1 MIRLVVSDIDGTL
14 FDKDEILDEEAIKLV
29 QRLYGQGILFSLA
42 TGRVECMA
50 NHLADKLGLRIPYVA
65 CNGATIVLNGK
76 AIYRRQV
83 RVEALMELISE
94 ADLCG
99 CTIIYSQDGIES
111 VWRETPYI
119 LRQREKFDRYGI
131 VHQIGK
137 IEAKA
142 VYLDKLTI
150 LDENSTGSILRL
162 ESTCRVLGHEYGYTR
177 YGDRAIEIVHSSAT
191 KATGVGR
198 LAKMLAIGMDEVLFI
213 GDHQNDIQ
221 LISEAGI
228 GVAVANSTDD
238 VKLAAD
244 YVCSKGHMAG
254 VVEAV
259 ERFCFGEKA

>member
-14 FDKDEILDEEAIKLV
+14 FDKDEILDKEAVRLV
-29 QRLYGQGILFSLA
+29 QRLSGRGILFSLA

-50 NHLADKLGLRIPYVA
+50 NHLAEKLGLRIPYVA

-83 RVEALMELISE
+83 RLQPLMRLIAE
-94 ADLCG
+94 ADLSG
-99 CTIIYSQDGIES
+99 CTIIYSQDGMES

-119 LRQREKFDRYGI
+119 LRQREKFNRYGI
-131 VHQIGK
+131 VRRIGEN
-137 IEAKA
+137 EAKA
-142 VYLDKLTI
+142 TYLDKLTI
-150 LDENSTGSILRL
+150 LDENSTRSILRL
-162 ESTCRVLGHEYGYTR
+162 ESACRILGREYGYTR

-244 YVCSKGHMAG
+244 YICRNGHMAG
-254 VVEAV
+254 VIEAV
-259 ERFCFGEKA
+259 ERFCFGEKN

>member
-14 FDKDEILDEEAIKLV
+14 FDKDEILDEEAVHLV
-29 QRLYGQGILFSLA
+29 QRLSGQGIFFSLA
-42 TGRVECMA
+42 TGRVESLA
-50 NHLADKLGLRIPYVA
+50 NNLAEKLGLRIPYVA
-65 CNGATIVLNGK
+65 CNGATIVLDGK

-83 RVEALMELISE
+83 RMQPLMELIVD
-94 ADLCG
+94 ADLFG
-99 CTIIYSQDGIES
+99 CTIIYSRNGLES

-119 LRQREKFDRYGI
+119 LREREKFSRYDI
-131 VHQIGK
+131 IHRMGK
-137 IEAKA
+137 DEVKA
-142 VYLDKLTI
+142 IYLDKLTI
-150 LDENSTGSILRL
+150 LDENSTGYILRL
-162 ESTCRVLGHEYGYTR
+162 ESTCRDLGSEYGYTR

-198 LAKMLAIGMDEVLFI
+198 LAKMLAIEMDEVLFI

-244 YVCSKGHMAG
+244 YICSNGHMAG
-254 VVEAV
+254 VIEAI
-259 ERFCFGEKA
+259 ERFCFGEKN